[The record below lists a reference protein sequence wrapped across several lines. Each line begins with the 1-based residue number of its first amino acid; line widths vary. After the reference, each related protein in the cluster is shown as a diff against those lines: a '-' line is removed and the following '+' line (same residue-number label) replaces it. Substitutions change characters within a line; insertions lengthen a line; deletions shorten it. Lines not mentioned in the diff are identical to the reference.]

1 MNSDEQNTMDWS
13 EDDNISDS
21 ATNAMRGNVTLVAIV
36 ILFFI
41 VMVVALFYLY
51 DHWKLPGSRSH
62 HIRSRNRRPTMV
74 FFVPTNP
81 SHTASRGLHPAILNS
96 LPVVTFSSS
105 SEDAATRRDLIDCA
119 VCLSEFE
126 EGESGRVLPR
136 CNHAFH
142 VECID
147 MWFHSHSTCPLCR
160 TLVEPLG
167 GNEVPVEEQVAIITI
182 PPVPVSATEPGSTS
196 GSGSSAMPL
205 DVLGRN
211 PAAIEVPRRNFTRML
226 SRDR

>member
-1 MNSDEQNTMDWS
+1 MDGS
-13 EDDNISDS
+13 DDNNISNS
-21 ATNAMRGNVTLVAIV
+21 ATYDMRGEVTLVAIV

-41 VMVVALFYLY
+41 YLVMSLLYLY
-51 DHWKLPGSRSH
+51 CCVSPSRSH

-105 SEDAATRRDLIDCA
+105 SEDAATRRDHIDCA

-126 EGESGRVLPR
+126 EGESGRVLPG
-136 CNHAFH
+136 CKHAFH

-167 GNEVPVEEQVAIITI
+167 GSVVPVEEQVAITI

-196 GSGSSAMPL
+196 GSGSSAE
-205 DVLGRN
+205 DLGRN
-211 PAAIEVPRRNFTRML
+211 PAAIEGPR
-226 SRDR
+226 SI